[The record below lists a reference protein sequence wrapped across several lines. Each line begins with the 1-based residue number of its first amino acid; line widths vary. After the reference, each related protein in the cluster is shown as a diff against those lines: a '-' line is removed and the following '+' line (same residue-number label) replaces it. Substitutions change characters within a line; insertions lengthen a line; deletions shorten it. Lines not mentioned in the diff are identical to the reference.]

1 MKTILILG
9 AHGAT
14 AQIVTQRLLQETSFQ
29 LRLYLRHAQR
39 LATLAD
45 NPRIQ
50 LIDGDVFDSLTLKSA
65 LVDVDIVYSNLGGEN
80 LGEMTKQVL
89 TVMQQMGRK
98 RLLFYS
104 ALGALHEVPGK
115 FGEWNEQ
122 AIASYLP
129 GFREANTLI
138 NQYSDINTTQF
149 RPAWLTD
156 KNEIDYEITTETDLF
171 RGTEVSRQS
180 VADFVVKVL
189 QEPTLYPH
197 TSVGLDK
204 PGTQGDRPSWL

>member
-39 LATLAD
+39 LATLAN

-50 LIDGDVFDSLTLKSA
+50 LIDGDVLDSLTLKSA

-89 TVMQQMGRK
+89 TVMQQTGRK

-138 NQYSDINTTQF
+138 NQYSEINTTQF